1 MDVSNPS
8 RPIPQKRGPWSNG
21 EDTRLI
27 MLVQDHGPLNW
38 VRIAEILGTR
48 TPKQCRE
55 RYHQNLKPTLN
66 RGPITNEEGQIIDD
80 LVQTIGKKWAEI
92 ARRLNGRSDNAVKNW
107 WNGSQNRQKRRNQ
120 SRRQAQEQ
128 STITGREFSRM
139 PVVRESDQPSHPSQ
153 TPAET
158 RSPGLN
164 GQSLHATTWHT
175 ATLPSPSSSDLTE
188 SEVEMNYTT
197 SPASQ
202 AHSRES
208 TYTYRPQVQQTSSRS
223 PFYPSRG
230 NSRWPIQRSLPL
242 PRDLSS
248 EEVLF
253 PRDPSFGE
261 GPLSRAMIPAR
272 ESYPRW
278 SSQVEVS
285 YTPRCSSS
293 SQRSMQLPVTRL
305 SGAEQRTTAECR
317 TAQEDARLPS
327 LQSHLLTAPNSPPF
341 NHDGQTPQRSRS
353 CQDTEREMQKEISRK
368 MSVASLLDS

>member
-21 EDTRLI
+21 EDNRLI

-153 TPAET
+153 TPADT

-164 GQSLHATTWHT
+164 GQSPHATTWHT

-208 TYTYRPQVQQTSSRS
+208 AYTYRPQIIAFAAGSIIRRSAFSEGSIVWRRAFVAGDDTSTRALSTVVVASRS
-223 PFYPSRG
+223 VIYASVLIFFAAFNAIARYEAL
-230 NSRWPIQRSLPL
+230 RS
-242 PRDLSS
+242 
-248 EEVLF
+248 
-253 PRDPSFGE
+253 
-261 GPLSRAMIPAR
+261 
-272 ESYPRW
+272 
-278 SSQVEVS
+278 
-285 YTPRCSSS
+285 
-293 SQRSMQLPVTRL
+293 
-305 SGAEQRTTAECR
+305 R
-317 TAQEDARLPS
+317 TADNGGVSHGSGRCQATIAAITSPHGSKLATV
-327 LQSHLLTAPNSPPF
+327 QS
-341 NHDGQTPQRSRS
+341 
-353 CQDTEREMQKEISRK
+353 
-368 MSVASLLDS
+368 